1 LFKCLKEKLGVN
13 FTTFLS
19 EKLTLV
25 PGDISLEDLGLEDS
39 ILKEEI
45 HNQIDVIVN
54 LAANTNFDERYRKY
68 QAFITLLKYIFLFFH
83 FFIFNFTFCF
93 HLYAGMIY
101 LWA

>member
-54 LAANTNFDERYRKY
+54 LAANTNFDERYWKY
-68 QAFITLLKYIFLFFH
+68 QTFITLPK
-83 FFIFNFTFCF
+83 
-93 HLYAGMIY
+93 
-101 LWA
+101 